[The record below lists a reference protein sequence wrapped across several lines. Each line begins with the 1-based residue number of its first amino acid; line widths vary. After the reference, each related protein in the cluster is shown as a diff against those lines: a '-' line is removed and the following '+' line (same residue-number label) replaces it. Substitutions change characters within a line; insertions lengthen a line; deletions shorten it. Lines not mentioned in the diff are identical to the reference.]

1 MRIPALLIPTTVER
15 IRLPSGREE
24 ELPKATPLFTKWQ
37 GEFPWSTY
45 GGKPILSLR
54 GEPRHHQRHRNHQHD
69 APHKR
74 YLLR

>member
-15 IRLPSGREE
+15 IRLPSGREK

-45 GGKPILSLR
+45 GGKPILELQ
-54 GEPRHHQRHRNHQHD
+54 GEPLYAEFSR
-69 APHKR
+69 PTK
-74 YLLR
+74 LLLGAGRLW